1 MYARKINLFIAT
13 SSMAQTQRK
22 PVYVLPE
29 HHDILR
35 RIAYEQRCNLSDVLD
50 VVLENANWETTAKNA
65 KNKPLQRV
73 ADKGSSYTV

>member
-1 MYARKINLFIAT
+1 MIYVIAKLK
-13 SSMAQTQRK
+13 MAQTQRK

-50 VVLENANWETTAKNA
+50 AVLENADWEVVEKKA
-65 KNKPLQRV
+65 KNKPLQRANERV
-73 ADKGSSYTV
+73 SASNA

>member
-1 MYARKINLFIAT
+1 FIAKLK
-13 SSMAQTQRK
+13 MAQTQRK

-50 VVLENANWETTAKNA
+50 AVLENADWELIESKA
-65 KNKPLQRV
+65 KNKPLQR
-73 ADKGSSYTV
+73 ANERGSSYKA